1 MIEAVERFN
10 DNVSLMEGLN
20 DANAVAVEFET
31 MRRSYHGSA
40 IIMFDIFEKAL
51 PWLSSHEEW
60 GRYSAGSGINI
71 SNSDTI

>member
-1 MIEAVERFN
+1 MERFN
-10 DNVSLMEGLN
+10 DNVSRMEGLN

-40 IIMFDIFEKAL
+40 IIMFDIFLRRRCPGYPLMKNG
-51 PWLSSHEEW
+51 
-60 GRYSAGSGINI
+60 GRYSADSGINI